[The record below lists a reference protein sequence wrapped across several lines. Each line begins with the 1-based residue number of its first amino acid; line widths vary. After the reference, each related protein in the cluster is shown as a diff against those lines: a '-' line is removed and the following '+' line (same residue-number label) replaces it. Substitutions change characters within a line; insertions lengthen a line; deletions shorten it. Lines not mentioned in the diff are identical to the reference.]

1 MTTKLLKLSDDHF
14 TAIDIA
20 VQQRQQLTEYCGGKR
35 QNRCFFTFIRS
46 FTHKTYLII
55 FLAQQRKIK

>member
-20 VQQRQQLTEYCGGKR
+20 VQQRQQLTEYCGEKR
-35 QNRCFFTFIRS
+35 AEQMFLHSFIHSPMR
-46 FTHKTYLII
+46 HI
-55 FLAQQRKIK
+55 

>member
-35 QNRCFFTFIRS
+35 QNRCFLHSFVRSHIR
-46 FTHKTYLII
+46 HI
-55 FLAQQRKIK
+55 